1 MHITRPAQPAPAEGE
16 GEGEGE
22 GEAAKAAAEAEA
34 QPAPEGGDAAKP
46 AEAKAEG
53 AKPAQG
59 QAQGQGQGQGKAPAQ
74 PQARTELADASTLAQ
89 LESVDFG
96 CCVATLRWVG
106 GGGGGLR
113 GRAKVYA
120 GARERRSAAGACG
133 RCSLFTAGRGGRESA
148 APRDDATLSNQGP
161 LPVRPH
167 FPPPPPRRRR
177 DEDAS
182 ALGFAVGSE
191 TEGAL
196 AAAAPL
202 AISCWRGRGNLNV
215 LVSKQVCCTCVY
227 SMQGKLAPFV
237 PWGRREPEGL
247 SGRWVH
253 GGRLA

>member
-1 MHITRPAQPAPAEGE
+1 MLASYSRTWRQGE
-16 GEGEGE
+16 RS
-22 GEAAKAAAEAEA
+22 
-34 QPAPEGGDAAKP
+34 PIGGCHSKS
-46 AEAKAEG
+46 
-53 AKPAQG
+53 Q
-59 QAQGQGQGQGKAPAQ
+59 
-74 PQARTELADASTLAQ
+74 
-89 LESVDFG
+89 
-96 CCVATLRWVG
+96 
-106 GGGGGLR
+106 
-113 GRAKVYA
+113 
-120 GARERRSAAGACG
+120 RSFPPSIPNC
-133 RCSLFTAGRGGRESA
+133 
-148 APRDDATLSNQGP
+148 
-161 LPVRPH
+161 
-167 FPPPPPRRRR
+167 PPPPPRRRR